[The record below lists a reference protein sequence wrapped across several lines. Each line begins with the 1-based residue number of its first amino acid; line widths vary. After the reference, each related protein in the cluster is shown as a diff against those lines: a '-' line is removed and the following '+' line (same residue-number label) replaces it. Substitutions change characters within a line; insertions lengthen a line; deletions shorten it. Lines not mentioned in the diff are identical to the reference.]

1 MSNNNLGILLNS
13 NSKNPQRQRG
23 KSQNSLHKIPE
34 IITQVKPL
42 SLNNF
47 SNPINLHKSS
57 FTPSN
62 KTRDI
67 LQPNLLLPQKS
78 LQYINKKTLILDLDE
93 TLVHSSTSYTENSDV
108 TLNVDFEGIFYNIY
122 VFIRP
127 GAENFIK
134 KISKYYEIVIFTAS
148 ISKYASPLL
157 DKLDPEK
164 NIKYRL
170 YREQCTF
177 LNGIYIKELKRLNR
191 DLKDIIIVDNS
202 PLAYAFDLE
211 NGLPIKSWYEDKN
224 DNELENIFPLLEFL
238 SDVDDVRDYI
248 GLFVEN
254 NQIKYDQANKIISAF
269 NNIENINNIKDE
281 DNKDN
286 NNTDKNNN
294 EENKK
299 DNNINIKSNNIVSL
313 HDLLSSIKKNKDIGN
328 IINKNILKA
337 NIEDKSNQKNIP
349 ILKIGHN
356 NQNKD
361 KNKDKEIDI
370 DKKDNNNNMI
380 NNNMN
385 NNNINNINKNNN
397 NIFIENIKIRKTSF
411 RNKKNAFR
419 LNKKLDQMSLKNLP
433 EKDNNKKINTL
444 FPLTLSLTNSTK
456 MINFKNRGKNMNN
469 LKLISIKDISNNN
482 SSKKDLKDSHIYT
495 NLLGKLK
502 NNNTS
507 LSLTNNINTKNNNK
521 KTILIRNTKS
531 FKIGKHKN
539 LLIHAPFINQ
549 QGFLP
554 INNNFTKYLTKTS
567 RSKSTGNF
575 MEFNN
580 KKEHTKASKSN
591 QKLFNLELYE
601 GKNGFKFGYE
611 NGLKL
616 PKFNQ
621 TTMRKFTPSLIPTK
635 NKIKIKKLGIK
646 KNM

>member
-93 TLVHSSTSYTENSDV
+93 TLVHSSTSYTENNDV

-286 NNTDKNNN
+286 NTDKNNN
-294 EENKK
+294 EEIKK
-299 DNNINIKSNNIVSL
+299 DNNLNIKSNNIVSL
-313 HDLLSSIKKNKDIGN
+313 HDLLSSIKINKDIGN
-328 IINKNILKA
+328 IINKNISKA
-337 NIEDKSNQKNIP
+337 NIEDKSNQKSIP

-370 DKKDNNNNMI
+370 DKKDNNNNNNMI

-419 LNKKLDQMSLKNLP
+419 LNKKLGQMSLKNLP

-456 MINFKNRGKNMNN
+456 LINFKNREKIMNN

-482 SSKKDLKDSHIYT
+482 SSKKDLKDNHIYT
-495 NLLGKLK
+495 NLLEKLK
-502 NNNTS
+502 
-507 LSLTNNINTKNNNK
+507 KNNYNSNK
-521 KTILIRNTKS
+521 NNDKKKPNMLLIRNTKS
-531 FKIGKHKN
+531 FKLTNHKN
-539 LLIHAPFINQ
+539 LLIHTPFINQ
-549 QGFLP
+549 QGYLP
-554 INNNFTKYLTKTS
+554 ISNNNNYNKHLSKTS
-567 RSKSTGNF
+567 RSRSTGNF
-575 MEFNN
+575 MQFGM
-580 KKEHTKASKSN
+580 KEHPKTSKSN
-591 QKLFNLELYE
+591 QKKYSLELFE
-601 GKNGFKFGYE
+601 GKNCLKFGYT
-611 NGLKL
+611 NGLNL
-616 PKFNQ
+616 IKFNQ
-621 TTMRKFTPSLIPTK
+621 TTMRKFTPSFIPTK
-635 NKIKIKKLGIK
+635 DKIKIKKLGLK
-646 KNM
+646 KKL